1 MYFFDFWSPEPTGV
15 TEWIQSMS
23 QETSNHVSQVLVVPR
38 LAVSSPEHIT
48 ASVLQ

>member
-15 TEWIQSMS
+15 TEWVQSMS

-38 LAVSSPEHIT
+38 LTVSSLNHIAT
-48 ASVLQ
+48 SVLQ

>member
-23 QETSNHVSQVLVVPR
+23 QEASNHVSQVLVVPR